1 MDQMA
6 LEDFGLFMSALKF
19 GANRHRWQRRKD
31 AEQTPYFNHPIDVA
45 EILWRVGAVRD
56 INILTAALLHDVIED
71 TETLPEEVGRTFG
84 PKVLSLVL
92 EVSDNK
98 SLSKEMRK
106 ELQVQH
112 APSLSAGAKSIKI
125 GDKICNIR
133 DVINSPP
140 PDWSIERR
148 LEYLAWAERVVTAM
162 NGCNDRLEEEFYRLF
177 GEGREKISSIR

>member
-1 MDQMA
+1 M
-6 LEDFGLFMSALKF
+6 
-19 GANRHRWQRRKD
+19 
-31 AEQTPYFNHPIDVA
+31 
-45 EILWRVGAVRD
+45 LWSIGAVRD

-71 TETLPEEVGRTFG
+71 TETLPEEVEQTFG
-84 PKVLSLVL
+84 PTVLSLVF

-98 SLSKEMRK
+98 SLPKEMRK

-112 APSLSAGAKSIKI
+112 AACLSAGAKLIKM

-133 DVINSPP
+133 DVIYSPP

-148 LEYLAWAERVVTAM
+148 LEYLAWAERVVKAM
-162 NGCNDRLEEEFYRLF
+162 NGCNDRLEEEFYRLL